1 MALSGCASLQP
12 AAAPAKVVLNRR
24 RRLGYPGRR
33 AGLSLVGVGSVR
45 AGRSL
50 LVPSAGGAPRVDAA
64 SAPSSPPPP
73 HLAEDES
80 GESIQGWNWTGSDEF
95 TPLGDRKDAP
105 PLPLPRLKHS
115 KRVVLVRHG
124 QSTWNARNRIQ
135 GSSNFSVLTDMGRA
149 QAQAAHTLLASWEFE
164 CMFVSPL
171 KRAAE
176 TGEIVWGGR
185 RAPRLTLPSLREIDL
200 YTFQGLDKLENRSLY
215 PEQYANWQNN
225 PAEFT
230 IDGHA
235 PVRELW
241 YRASLAWR
249 EILYAKPL
257 RSCGLVVAHNAVNQA
272 LLCTALGLPPAFF
285 RRFAQSNAAFTVLD
299 FDYAGGARAESPAQR
314 QPLPA
319 RVRVERMN
327 QFPDRPMTPTKLG
340 KSVPNRLVMICG
352 EATSPAVQASLNMLA
367 GNGVSAPPLIGV
379 GSTAQQVLDVKTAVQ
394 AALATPGD
402 GRSVIAVVSA
412 EACQHLLGECLG
424 PAELAPQQA
433 EQGGDHQGGQ
443 QLGPAA
449 VGSLFHMSDG
459 GVTIV
464 NWPQSQRELTRG
476 TVLCTNYQ
484 LPAKLAG
491 EEEA

>member
-1 MALSGCASLQP
+1 MGPRIALSPVG
-12 AAAPAKVVLNRR
+12 
-24 RRLGYPGRR
+24 GRR
-33 AGLSLVGVGSVR
+33 ASRPLCTPPA
-45 AGRSL
+45 AG
-50 LVPSAGGAPRVDAA
+50 PPRVDAA
-64 SAPSSPPPP
+64 SAPALPPAPQ
-73 HLAEDES
+73 LSAEES
-80 GESIQGWNWTGSDEF
+80 EESIVGWNWTGSDEF
-95 TPLGDRKDAP
+95 TPLGDRKDAR

-135 GSSNFSVLTDMGRA
+135 GSSNFSVLTEMGRSQAHAA
-149 QAQAAHTLLASWEFE
+149 QALLASWEFE
-164 CMFVSPL
+164 CLFVSPL
-171 KRAAE
+171 KRAVE
-176 TGEIVWGGR
+176 TSEIVWGRR

-299 FDYAGGARAESPAQR
+299 FDYAGGPRSEGGQR
-314 QPLPA
+314 QALPP

-340 KSVPNRLVMICG
+340 KSVPNRLVMVCG

-367 GNGVSAPPLIGV
+367 GNGVSTPPLIGV

-433 EQGGDHQGGQ
+433 EQGGEQQGGQ
-443 QLGPAA
+443 QLGPSA
-449 VGSLFHMSDG
+449 VGSLFHMSEG

-484 LPAKLAG
+484 LPVKLAG
-491 EEEA
+491 EAAEEADA